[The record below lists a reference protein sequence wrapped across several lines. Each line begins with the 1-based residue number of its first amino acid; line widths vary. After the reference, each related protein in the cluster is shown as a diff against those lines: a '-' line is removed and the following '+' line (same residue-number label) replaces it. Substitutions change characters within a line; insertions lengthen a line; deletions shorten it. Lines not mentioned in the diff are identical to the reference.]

1 MKIAVLAWGSLVWD
15 RQELAIAEDFR
26 PNGPDLPVEF
36 CRVSGDGRLTL
47 VIGEAVGTSC
57 QTYSALSAHDDLD
70 AALEN
75 LWIREGSKDERLPRH
90 IRNSGRVG
98 FVDVAAGKANT
109 TAIERH
115 PRSVEAINAWAIAND
130 YDAVIWTALASN
142 FHEPEKAAEPFSVDA
157 TISYLEALEALKHDA
172 ALSYIRSAPPEIQT
186 LVRAAVN
193 ARWPEG

>member
-15 RQELAIAEDFR
+15 RRELAIAEAFR
-26 PNGPDLPVEF
+26 ANGPDLPVEF
-36 CRVSGDGRLTL
+36 CRVSCDGRLTL
-47 VIGEAVGTSC
+47 VIDEAVETSC

-75 LWIREGSKDERLPRH
+75 LWVREGSKDERLPRH
-90 IRNSGRVG
+90 IRKSGRVG
-98 FVDVAAGKANT
+98 FVDVAAREANA

-115 PRSVEAINAWAIAND
+115 PRSVEAINAWAAAND

-142 FHEPEKAAEPFSVDA
+142 FHEPERAAEPFSVDA
-157 TISYLEALEALKHDA
+157 AISYLEALEAVKRGA
-172 ALSYIRSAPPEIQT
+172 ALRYIRSAPPEIQT